1 MTSSQ
6 RTQPAQRATQRA
18 RPARPG
24 RRAQVLRALKSA
36 EEPLSI
42 AGIAEQL
49 GVHPNTVRFHLEALS
64 RTGQVEQVVGKP
76 TGPGRP
82 AALFRAVPGM
92 DPSGPTQYRVLARIL
107 AQDIAAG
114 PDPRA
119 RAIAAGRRWGAAH
132 AEELGGPV
140 TSDEETVVGAPP
152 GTERLMHLMEEMDFD
167 PGLQPGQPGS
177 VGLRHCPFLDLVAE
191 FPTVVCSLHLGLM
204 QGAMGEWRS
213 GTEVTDLVPFA
224 QPDLCV
230 AHLRPLAPDPSSD

>member
-1 MTSSQ
+1 M
-6 RTQPAQRATQRA
+6 
-18 RPARPG
+18 
-24 RRAQVLRALKSA
+24 
-36 EEPLSI
+36 
-42 AGIAEQL
+42 
-49 GVHPNTVRFHLEALS
+49 
-64 RTGQVEQVVGKP
+64 EQVAGKP

-92 DPSGPTQYRVLARIL
+92 DPSGPTQYRILARIL

-114 PDPRA
+114 PDPRS
-119 RAIAAGRRWGAAH
+119 RAIEAGRRWGAAH
-132 AEELGGPV
+132 AEELGGPAA
-140 TSDEETVVGAPP
+140 SDEEPGAGAAP

-204 QGAMGEWRS
+204 QGAMGEWKS
-213 GTEVTDLVPFA
+213 GTEVTELVPFA

-230 AHLRPLAPDPSSD
+230 AHLRPLAPGPSRG